1 MNANRLDHQGRN
13 DGVNRDDFATD
24 NARNIAD
31 ILGIV
36 PIGDIK
42 EPNES
47 DKWLIPNVVTTTNT
61 LIFGQASAG
70 KSMAVTAMVA
80 SVVDGRDFL
89 GIKPVKSDI
98 KVLLVCVDRNAELE
112 YKERLTNLGVGS
124 NVWVLPGA
132 GSPDAMTWYM
142 IQSFAKDMGIG
153 LVVIDHATGVIV
165 GDEKERLPWVDF
177 YQNAVE
183 PFNLPV
189 IVVAHSSDSTY
200 QGQVSH
206 RPLGNSAATQFTRC
220 EVEIY
225 RPGNNKFKDNAVRVL
240 RTSSRYGDGI
250 EQRFRIVEP
259 GVMVLDAVVE
269 ATDPSRDRSRETMD
283 SKKEIARLAVESG
296 ATKVADAAKYIASK
310 TAHNATTLEKR
321 VLKQLVDNGLLTK
334 ERGTAYSFGD
344 RYKG

>member
-13 DGVNRDDFATD
+13 DGVNRDDFAND
-24 NARNIAD
+24 NAKNIAD

-36 PIGDIK
+36 PIGDIEK
-42 EPNES
+42 PNES

-132 GSPDAMTWYM
+132 GSPDTMTWIM

-165 GDEKERLPWVDF
+165 GDEKERLPWVEF

-183 PFNLPV
+183 PFRLPV
-189 IVVAHSSDSTY
+189 IIVAHSSDSTF

-225 RPGNNKFKDNAVRVL
+225 RPGNNKFQGDGVRVL
-240 RTSSRYGDGI
+240 RTSSRYGNGI
-250 EQRFRIVEP
+250 EQRFKIVDP
-259 GVMVLDAVVE
+259 GVIAGDVPEDTEGHGRDKATLD
-269 ATDPSRDRSRETMD
+269 TN
-283 SKKEIARLAVESG
+283 KEIADLAVRSQTTT
-296 ATKVADAAKYIASK
+296 AKAAAEFIAKHSE
-310 TAHNATTLEKR
+310 HNATTLRKR
-321 VLKQLVDNGLLTK
+321 VLSNLVNAGVLTK
-334 ERGTAYSFGD
+334 EPGKPYAYGAKYRS
-344 RYKG
+344 